1 MYNITEI
8 ADKAEIIV
16 NGYAFTK
23 DVSNIRV
30 LNLNKPQKAVLLRDN
45 GEVLA
50 TSMDDIELDIV
61 LDYYRRNKKY
71 MEDNIQSME
80 IFMSKYVK
88 NVNWLLHCINKVK

>member
-1 MYNITEI
+1 MYNITEV

-30 LNLNKPQKAVLLRDN
+30 LNLNNPQKAVLLRNN

-71 MEDNIQSME
+71 MGE
-80 IFMSKYVK
+80 
-88 NVNWLLHCINKVK
+88 